1 MSNKN
6 DHDIYIIP
14 PNFIETG
21 TFFGGMFRARN
32 VIEAGILAFAIGT
45 PVFLFLP
52 FGLTARIIALC
63 LTALPVALVA
73 LIGISGE
80 SLSQFLVTFLKYLR
94 NRRVV
99 GGDGEQPCEKVG
111 KHLKQKPPKE
121 RTPKASK
128 HRRSG
133 EADFPAEFDEVRGY
147 EIREKLRPKKNT
159 RKERPVKAN
168 KAKKKAKKRP
178 EKERMPKRP
187 AHIKEDKPPCVNPV
201 ADYLPIEKIANGII
215 YTKDHRFV
223 KVVEVVPINFMLRS
237 AREQRNIIYSFVS
250 YLKISPVKLQIK
262 VLTRRADINRHL
274 DTVRREMAQEDNEQC
289 RLMQEDYLDFVQQV
303 GSHEAVTRRF
313 FLIFEYEPW
322 NNTRRSEQEDEAIQ
336 SLQSAVHTAS
346 NYLRQCGNEVVV
358 HENEDE
364 FTVDVFYNLLCR
376 NESAVKPLSV
386 RVQEVVTQYLDK
398 GREGEIDRIPAAEF
412 AAPKSIDFTHGRY
425 LCIDGLYYTYLLV
438 PSDGYKTQ
446 VPAGWL
452 SLIVNAG
459 DGIDLDMFLSRQP
472 KERIIQR
479 VGQQLRINR
488 SKIKDAS
495 DTNTDFDDIDG
506 AIRSGYFLKEGLANN
521 EDFYYLNLL
530 ITVTA
535 PSVED
540 LEWKASEIKKLLL
553 SQDMDVCNC
562 HFREEQAFCSALPL
576 VSMEKGLFERGK
588 RNLLITVTAP
598 SVEDLEWKAS
608 EIKKLL
614 LSQDMDVCTCH
625 FREEQ
630 AFCSALPLVS
640 MEKGLFE
647 RGKRNLLTG
656 GAASCY
662 PFTSF
667 EMCDDN
673 GILLGVNKYNSSLII
688 VDIFNSAIYKN
699 ANMAI
704 LGTSGAGKT
713 FTMQLMALRMR
724 RKNIPVFI
732 IAPLKGHEF
741 HRACA
746 NVGGEFI
753 QISPASPHC
762 INVMEIRKVDRS
774 VSELLDGPGIQLSEL
789 AAKIQQLHIF
799 FSLLIPDMSHEERQ
813 LLDEALIR
821 TYNSKGIT
829 HDNAS
834 LEDPANPGCYREMPV
849 LGDLYEILKAAPET
863 TRMAHILNRLVNG
876 SASTFNKQTNVR
888 LDNKYTVLDISSLTG
903 DLLTVGMFVALDFV
917 WDRAKAD
924 RTEEKAIFIDE
935 CWQLLSGAGATG
947 TRLAGDFVLEIFKT
961 IRGFG
966 GSAICASQDLND
978 FFNLDEGRFGK
989 GIINNSKT
997 KIILNLE
1004 DDEAERVQETLH
1016 LSDAETM
1023 EVTHFERGSGLI
1035 STNNNNIMVEFKASP
1050 LEKDLITTDRR
1061 ELRELLERKRQEQ
1074 ADSA

>member
-14 PNFIETG
+14 PNFIESG

-32 VIEAGILAFAIGT
+32 VIEAGILAFAIGV
-45 PVFLFLP
+45 PVFMFVP
-52 FGLTARIIALC
+52 FGLTTRIIILC
-63 LTALPVALVA
+63 LTALPAALVA

-80 SLSQFLVTFLKYLR
+80 SLSEFLIIFLKYLR
-94 NRRVV
+94 NRRIV
-99 GGDGEQPCEKVG
+99 GGDGQQPNEQAPPMKRPG
-111 KHLKQKPPKE
+111 RHLKQ
-121 RTPKASK
+121 RTPKEKESRPPK
-128 HRRSG
+128 RRRSG
-133 EADFPAEFDEVRGY
+133 ESDFPAEFDEVRSY
-147 EIREKLRPKKNT
+147 EIREKLRPKKKPK
-159 RKERPVKAN
+159 KELSSK
-168 KAKKKAKKRP
+168 KAKKKPNKRK
-178 EKERMPKRP
+178 EKVHPPKRP
-187 AHIKEDKPPCVNPV
+187 AHIKEQPPACLNPV
-201 ADYLPIEKIANGII
+201 ADYLPIEKIQNGII
-215 YTKDHRFV
+215 YTKDHRYV

-274 DTVRREMAQEDNEQC
+274 DTVRREMAQEKNEQC
-289 RLMQEDYLDFVQQV
+289 RLMQEDYLSFVQQI
-303 GSHEAVTRRF
+303 GAREAVTRRF

-322 NNTRRSEQEDEAIQ
+322 NNTRRSEQEEEAIQ

-346 NYLRQCGNEVVV
+346 NYLRQCGNEVIIP
-358 HENEDE
+358 ENEDE
-364 FTVDVFYNLLCR
+364 FTVDVLYNLLCR
-376 NESAVKPLSV
+376 NESAIKPLAL
-386 RVQEVVTQYLDK
+386 RAQEVVAQYAAK
-398 GREGEIDRIPAAEF
+398 GRESEIDHIPAAEF
-412 AAPKSIDFTHGRY
+412 AAPKSIDFTHGSY
-425 LCIDGLYYTYLLV
+425 LCIDGLYYAYLLI

-459 DGIDLDMFLSRQP
+459 DGIDMDMFLSRQP

-535 PSVED
+535 PTEED
-540 LEWKASEIKKLLL
+540 LEWKVSEMKKLLL
-553 SQDMDVCNC
+553 SQDMDVRSC
-562 HFREEQAFCSALPL
+562 HFREEQAFL
-576 VSMEKGLFERGK
+576 
-588 RNLLITVTAP
+588 
-598 SVEDLEWKAS
+598 
-608 EIKKLL
+608 
-614 LSQDMDVCTCH
+614 
-625 FREEQ
+625 
-630 AFCSALPLVS
+630 SALPLVS

-699 ANMAI
+699 ANISI

-724 RKNIPVFI
+724 RKNIPIFI
-732 IAPLKGHEF
+732 VAPLKGHEF

-774 VSELLDGPGIQLSEL
+774 VNELLDGPGIQLSEL

-821 TYNSKGIT
+821 TYNAKGIT

-834 LEDPANPGCYREMPV
+834 LDDPANPGQYREMPV
-849 LGDLYEILKAAPET
+849 LGDLHEILKAAPET
-863 TRMAHILNRLVNG
+863 IRMAHILNRLVHG
-876 SASTFNKQTNVR
+876 SASTFNKQTNVS

-924 RTEEKAIFIDE
+924 RTEEKTIFIDE

-947 TRLAGDFVLEIFKT
+947 TRLAGDFLLEIAKT
-961 IRGFG
+961 IRGYG
-966 GSAICASQDLND
+966 GSAVFASQDLND

-1023 EVTHFERGSGLI
+1023 EVTHFERGNGLI
-1035 STNNNNIMVEFKASP
+1035 STNNNNVMVEFKASP

-1061 ELRELLERKRQEQ
+1061 ELREILERKRREQE
-1074 ADSA
+1074 SA

>member
-6 DHDIYIIP
+6 DHDTYIIP

-32 VIEAGILAFAIGT
+32 VIEAGILVFAIGA

-52 FGLTARIIALC
+52 FGLTTRIIILC
-63 LTALPVALVA
+63 LTALPVGLVA

-80 SLSQFLVTFLKYLR
+80 SLSQFLVIFLKYLR

-99 GGDGEQPCEKVG
+99 GGDGEQPEEKTASSKSTG
-111 KHLKQKPPKE
+111 KHLKQRPPKE
-121 RTPKASK
+121 KKSKAPKR
-128 HRRSG
+128 RRSG

-147 EIREKLRPKKNT
+147 EIREKLRPKKKAK
-159 RKERPVKAN
+159 KERPAKAN

-178 EKERMPKRP
+178 EKERLPRRP
-187 AHIKEDKPPCVNPV
+187 AHIKEQKPACLNPV
-201 ADYLPIEKIANGII
+201 ADYLPIEKVENGII

-250 YLKISPVKLQIK
+250 YLKISPIKLQIK

-274 DTVRREMAQEDNEQC
+274 DTVRQEMAHEENEQC
-289 RLMQEDYLDFVQQV
+289 RLMQEDYLNFVQQV
-303 GSHEAVTRRF
+303 GSREAVTRRF

-322 NNTRRSEQEDEAIQ
+322 ANTRRSEQEDEAIQ

-346 NYLRQCGNEVVV
+346 NYLRQCGNEVIVP
-358 HENEDE
+358 ENEDE
-364 FTVDVFYNLLCR
+364 FTVDVLYNLLCR

-386 RVQEVVTQYLDK
+386 RAQEVVAQYMEH
-398 GREGEIDRIPAAEF
+398 GRESEIDHIPAAEF
-412 AAPKSIDFTHGRY
+412 AAPRSIDFSHGRY
-425 LCIDGLYYTYLLV
+425 ICMDGLYYAYLLI

-459 DGIDLDMFLSRQP
+459 DGIDMDMFLARQP

-535 PSVED
+535 PSMED
-540 LEWKASEIKKLLL
+540 LEWKVSEMKKLLL
-553 SQDMDVCNC
+553 SQDMNVSAC
-562 HFREEQAFCSALPL
+562 HFREEQAFLSALPL
-576 VSMEKGLFERGK
+576 VSMEKGLY
-588 RNLLITVTAP
+588 
-598 SVEDLEWKAS
+598 
-608 EIKKLL
+608 
-614 LSQDMDVCTCH
+614 
-625 FREEQ
+625 
-630 AFCSALPLVS
+630 
-640 MEKGLFE
+640 E

-774 VSELLDGPGIQLSEL
+774 VNEMLDGPGIQLSEL

-821 TYNSKGIT
+821 TYNAKGIT

-834 LEDPANPGCYREMPV
+834 LEDPANPVCYREMPV

-863 TRMAHILNRLVNG
+863 IRMAHILNRLVNG

-961 IRGFG
+961 IRGYG
-966 GSAICASQDLND
+966 GSAVCASQDLND

-1023 EVTHFERGSGLI
+1023 EVTHFERGNGLI

-1061 ELRELLERKRQEQ
+1061 ELREILERKRREQE
-1074 ADSA
+1074 SA

>member
-6 DHDIYIIP
+6 DHDTYIIP

-32 VIEAGILAFAIGT
+32 VIEAGILVFAIGA

-52 FGLTARIIALC
+52 FGLTTRIIILC
-63 LTALPVALVA
+63 LTALPVGLVA

-80 SLSQFLVTFLKYLR
+80 SLSQFLVIFLKYLR

-99 GGDGEQPCEKVG
+99 GGDGAQPAEKAAPSKSAG
-111 KHLKQKPPKE
+111 KHLKQRPPKE
-121 RTPKASK
+121 KKPKAPK
-128 HRRSG
+128 RRRSG

-147 EIREKLRPKKNT
+147 EIREKLRPKKKAK
-159 RKERPVKAN
+159 KERPAKAN

-178 EKERMPKRP
+178 EKERLPRRP
-187 AHIKEDKPPCVNPV
+187 AHIKEQKLACLNPV
-201 ADYLPIEKIANGII
+201 ADYLPIEKVEDGII

-250 YLKISPVKLQIK
+250 YLKISPIKLQIK

-274 DTVRREMAQEDNEQC
+274 DTVRQEMAHEENEQC
-289 RLMQEDYLDFVQQV
+289 RLMQEDYLNFVQHV
-303 GSHEAVTRRF
+303 GSREAVTRRF

-322 NNTRRSEQEDEAIQ
+322 ANTRWSEQEDEAIQ

-346 NYLRQCGNEVVV
+346 NYLRQCGNEVIVP
-358 HENEDE
+358 ENEDE
-364 FTVDVFYNLLCR
+364 FTVDVLYNLLCR

-386 RVQEVVTQYLDK
+386 RAQEVVAQYMEH
-398 GREGEIDRIPAAEF
+398 GRESEVDHIPAAEF
-412 AAPKSIDFTHGRY
+412 AAPRSIDFSHGRY
-425 LCIDGLYYTYLLV
+425 ICMDGLYYAYLLI

-459 DGIDLDMFLSRQP
+459 DGIDMDMFLARQP

-540 LEWKASEIKKLLL
+540 LEWKVSEMKKLLL
-553 SQDMDVCNC
+553 SQDMNVSAC
-562 HFREEQAFCSALPL
+562 HFREEQAFLSALPL
-576 VSMEKGLFERGK
+576 VSMEKGLY
-588 RNLLITVTAP
+588 
-598 SVEDLEWKAS
+598 
-608 EIKKLL
+608 
-614 LSQDMDVCTCH
+614 
-625 FREEQ
+625 
-630 AFCSALPLVS
+630 
-640 MEKGLFE
+640 E

-774 VSELLDGPGIQLSEL
+774 VNEMLDGPGIQLSEL

-821 TYNSKGIT
+821 TYNAKGIT

-863 TRMAHILNRLVNG
+863 IRMAHILNRLVNG

-961 IRGFG
+961 IRGYG
-966 GSAICASQDLND
+966 GSAVCASQDLND

-1023 EVTHFERGSGLI
+1023 EVTHFERGNGLI

-1061 ELRELLERKRQEQ
+1061 ELREILERKRREQE
-1074 ADSA
+1074 SA

>member
-32 VIEAGILAFAIGT
+32 VIEAGVLAFAIGA
-45 PVFLFLP
+45 PVFVFLP
-52 FGLTARIIALC
+52 FGLTTRIIALC

-94 NRRVV
+94 NRRIV
-99 GGDGEQPCEKVG
+99 GGDSQHPSEKAADSKPAG
-111 KHLKQKPPKE
+111 RHLKQRPPREKTP
-121 RTPKASK
+121 RTPK
-128 HRRSG
+128 HRRTR
-133 EADFPAEFDEVRGY
+133 ETDFPAEFDEVRSY
-147 EIREKLRPKKNT
+147 EIREKLRPKKSSKKKPPVKKSGKKAKKAH
-159 RKERPVKAN
+159 RKERP
-168 KAKKKAKKRP
+168 
-178 EKERMPKRP
+178 PKRP
-187 AHIKEDKPPCVNPV
+187 AHIREEKPACINPV

-237 AREQRNIIYSFVS
+237 AREQRNISYSFVS
-250 YLKISPVKLQIK
+250 YLKISPIKLQIK
-262 VLTRRADINRHL
+262 VLTRRADIDRHL
-274 DTVRREMAQEDNEQC
+274 DTVRREMAQEENEQC
-289 RLMQEDYLDFVQQV
+289 RLMQEDYLNFVQQV

-336 SLQSAVHTAS
+336 SLQNAVHTAS
-346 NYLRQCGNEVVV
+346 NYLRQCGNEVIVP
-358 HENEDE
+358 ENEDE
-364 FTVDVFYNLLCR
+364 FTVDVLYNLLCR

-386 RVQEVVTQYLDK
+386 RAQEVVSQYRAK
-398 GREGEIDRIPAAEF
+398 GREDEIDRIPAAEF
-412 AAPKSIDFTHGRY
+412 AAPQSIDFTHGRY
-425 LCIDGLYYTYLLV
+425 ICVDGLYYAYLLV
-438 PSDGYKTQ
+438 QSDGYKTQ
-446 VPAGWL
+446 VSAGWL

-540 LEWKASEIKKLLL
+540 LEWKVSE
-553 SQDMDVCNC
+553 M
-562 HFREEQAFCSALPL
+562 
-576 VSMEKGLFERGK
+576 
-588 RNLLITVTAP
+588 
-598 SVEDLEWKAS
+598 
-608 EIKKLL
+608 KKLL

-640 MEKGLFE
+640 LEKGLFE

-724 RKNIPVFI
+724 RKNIPIFI
-732 IAPLKGHEF
+732 VAPLKGHEF

-762 INVMEIRKVDRS
+762 INVMEIRRVDRS

-821 TYNSKGIT
+821 TYNAKGIT

-834 LEDPANPGCYREMPV
+834 LEDPSNPGQYREMPV
-849 LGDLYEILKAAPET
+849 LGDLHEILKASPET
-863 TRMAHILNRLVNG
+863 TRMAHILNRLVHG

-961 IRGFG
+961 IRGYG

-1004 DDEAERVQETLH
+1004 DDEAERVQDTLH

-1023 EVTHFERGSGLI
+1023 EVTHFERGNGLI

-1061 ELRELLERKRQEQ
+1061 ELREILERKRQEQ
-1074 ADSA
+1074 SASA

>member
-6 DHDIYIIP
+6 DHDTYIIP

-32 VIEAGILAFAIGT
+32 VIEAGILVFAIGA

-52 FGLTARIIALC
+52 FGLTTRIIILC
-63 LTALPVALVA
+63 LTALPVGLVA

-80 SLSQFLVTFLKYLR
+80 SLSQFLVIFLKYLR

-99 GGDGEQPCEKVG
+99 GGNGEQPEEKTAPSKSTG
-111 KHLKQKPPKE
+111 KHLKQRPPKE
-121 RTPKASK
+121 KKPKAPK
-128 HRRSG
+128 RRRSG

-147 EIREKLRPKKNT
+147 EIREKLRPKKKAK
-159 RKERPVKAN
+159 KERPAKAN

-178 EKERMPKRP
+178 EKGRLPKRP
-187 AHIKEDKPPCVNPV
+187 AHIKEQKLACLNPV
-201 ADYLPIEKIANGII
+201 ADYLPIEKVENGII

-250 YLKISPVKLQIK
+250 YLKISPIKLQIK

-274 DTVRREMAQEDNEQC
+274 DTVRQEMAHEENEQC
-289 RLMQEDYLDFVQQV
+289 RLMQEDYLNFVQQV
-303 GSHEAVTRRF
+303 GSREAVTRRF

-322 NNTRRSEQEDEAIQ
+322 ANTRRSEQEDEAIQ

-346 NYLRQCGNEVVV
+346 NYLRQCGNEVIVP
-358 HENEDE
+358 ENEDE
-364 FTVDVFYNLLCR
+364 FTVDVLYNLLCR

-386 RVQEVVTQYLDK
+386 RAQEVVAQYMEQ
-398 GREGEIDRIPAAEF
+398 GRENEIDHIPAAEF
-412 AAPKSIDFTHGRY
+412 AAPRSIDFSHGRY
-425 LCIDGLYYTYLLV
+425 ICIDGLYYAYLLI

-459 DGIDLDMFLSRQP
+459 DGIDMDMFLARQP

-540 LEWKASEIKKLLL
+540 LEWKVSEMKKLLL
-553 SQDMDVCNC
+553 SQDMNVSAC
-562 HFREEQAFCSALPL
+562 HFREEQAFLSALPL
-576 VSMEKGLFERGK
+576 VSMEKGLY
-588 RNLLITVTAP
+588 
-598 SVEDLEWKAS
+598 
-608 EIKKLL
+608 
-614 LSQDMDVCTCH
+614 
-625 FREEQ
+625 
-630 AFCSALPLVS
+630 
-640 MEKGLFE
+640 E

-774 VSELLDGPGIQLSEL
+774 VNEMLDGPGIQLSEL

-821 TYNSKGIT
+821 TYNAKGIT

-834 LEDPANPGCYREMPV
+834 LEDPANPGHYREMPV
-849 LGDLYEILKAAPET
+849 LGDLYEILKAAQET
-863 TRMAHILNRLVNG
+863 IRMAHILNRLVNG

-903 DLLTVGMFVALDFV
+903 DLLTVGMFVVLDFV

-935 CWQLLSGAGATG
+935 CWQLLSGAGSTG

-961 IRGFG
+961 IRGYG
-966 GSAICASQDLND
+966 GSAVCASQDLND

-1023 EVTHFERGSGLI
+1023 EVTHFERGNGLI

-1061 ELRELLERKRQEQ
+1061 ELREILERKRREQE
-1074 ADSA
+1074 SA

>member
-99 GGDGEQPCEKVG
+99 GGDGEQPCEKTAPSKSAG

-121 RTPKASK
+121 RKPKAPK
-128 HRRSG
+128 RRRSG

-147 EIREKLRPKKNT
+147 EIREKLRPKKNA
-159 RKERPVKAN
+159 KKDRPAKGN
-168 KAKKKAKKRP
+168 KAKKNAKKRH
-178 EKERMPKRP
+178 EKERLPKRP
-187 AHIKEDKPPCVNPV
+187 ARVKEQKPACLNPV
-201 ADYLPIEKIANGII
+201 ADYLPIEKVENGII

-250 YLKISPVKLQIK
+250 YLKISPIKLQIK

-274 DTVRREMAQEDNEQC
+274 DTVRQEMAHEENEQC
-289 RLMQEDYLDFVQQV
+289 RLMQEDYLNFVQQV
-303 GSHEAVTRRF
+303 GSREAVTRRF

-322 NNTRRSEQEDEAIQ
+322 ANTRRSEQEDEAIQ

-386 RVQEVVTQYLDK
+386 RAQEIVAQYLDK

-479 VGQQLRINR
+479 VGQQLRINQ

-553 SQDMDVCNC
+553 SQDMDVCN
-562 HFREEQAFCSALPL
+562 
-576 VSMEKGLFERGK
+576 
-588 RNLLITVTAP
+588 
-598 SVEDLEWKAS
+598 
-608 EIKKLL
+608 
-614 LSQDMDVCTCH
+614 CH

-834 LEDPANPGCYREMPV
+834 LEDPANPGYYREMPV

-1074 ADSA
+1074 SDSA

>member
-32 VIEAGILAFAIGT
+32 VIEAGILALAIGT
-45 PVFLFLP
+45 PVFLCLP

-121 RTPKASK
+121 RKPKAPK

-133 EADFPAEFDEVRGY
+133 EADFPAEFDEVCGY
-147 EIREKLRPKKNT
+147 EIREKLRPKKNAK
-159 RKERPVKAN
+159 KERPAKAS

-178 EKERMPKRP
+178 EKERTPKRP
-187 AHIKEDKPPCVNPV
+187 AHIKEEKPPCINPV
-201 ADYLPIEKIANGII
+201 ADYLPSEKIANGII

-364 FTVDVFYNLLCR
+364 FTIDVFYNLLCR

-386 RVQEVVTQYLDK
+386 RAQEIVAQYLDK

-540 LEWKASEIKKLLL
+540 LEWKA
-553 SQDMDVCNC
+553 
-562 HFREEQAFCSALPL
+562 
-576 VSMEKGLFERGK
+576 G
-588 RNLLITVTAP
+588 
-598 SVEDLEWKAS
+598 

-834 LEDPANPGCYREMPV
+834 LEDPANPDRYREMPV
-849 LGDLYEILKAAPET
+849 LGDLYEILRAAPET

-935 CWQLLSGAGATG
+935 CWQLLSGAGAMG
-947 TRLAGDFVLEIFKT
+947 TRLAGDFILEIFKT
-961 IRGFG
+961 IRGYG
-966 GSAICASQDLND
+966 GSAVCASQDLND

-1004 DDEAERVQETLH
+1004 DDEAERVQDTLH

>member
-6 DHDIYIIP
+6 DHDTYIIP

-32 VIEAGILAFAIGT
+32 VIEAGILVFAIGA

-52 FGLTARIIALC
+52 FGLTTRIIILC
-63 LTALPVALVA
+63 LTALPVGLVA

-80 SLSQFLVTFLKYLR
+80 SLSQFLVIFLKYLR

-99 GGDGEQPCEKVG
+99 GGDGAQPAEKAAPSKSAG
-111 KHLKQKPPKE
+111 KHLKQRPPKE
-121 RTPKASK
+121 KKPKAPK
-128 HRRSG
+128 RRRSG

-147 EIREKLRPKKNT
+147 EIREKLRPKKKAK
-159 RKERPVKAN
+159 KERPAKAN

-178 EKERMPKRP
+178 EKERLPKRP
-187 AHIKEDKPPCVNPV
+187 AHVKEQKPACLNPV
-201 ADYLPIEKIANGII
+201 ADYLPIEKVENGII

-250 YLKISPVKLQIK
+250 YLKISPIKLQIK

-274 DTVRREMAQEDNEQC
+274 DTVRREMAHEENEQC
-289 RLMQEDYLDFVQQV
+289 RLMQEDYLNFVQQV
-303 GSHEAVTRRF
+303 GSREAVTRRF

-322 NNTRRSEQEDEAIQ
+322 ANTRRSEQEDEAIQ

-346 NYLRQCGNEVVV
+346 NYLRQCGNEVIVP
-358 HENEDE
+358 ENEDE
-364 FTVDVFYNLLCR
+364 FTVDVLYNLLCR

-386 RVQEVVTQYLDK
+386 RAQEVVAQYMEH
-398 GREGEIDRIPAAEF
+398 GRESEIDHIPAAEF
-412 AAPKSIDFTHGRY
+412 AAPRSIDFSHGRY
-425 LCIDGLYYTYLLV
+425 ICMDGLYYAYLLI

-459 DGIDLDMFLSRQP
+459 DGIDMDMFLARQP

-540 LEWKASEIKKLLL
+540 LEWKVSEMKKLLL
-553 SQDMDVCNC
+553 SQDMNVSAC
-562 HFREEQAFCSALPL
+562 HFREEQAFLSALPL
-576 VSMEKGLFERGK
+576 VSMEKGLY
-588 RNLLITVTAP
+588 
-598 SVEDLEWKAS
+598 
-608 EIKKLL
+608 
-614 LSQDMDVCTCH
+614 
-625 FREEQ
+625 
-630 AFCSALPLVS
+630 
-640 MEKGLFE
+640 E

-774 VSELLDGPGIQLSEL
+774 VNEMLDGPGIQLSEL

-821 TYNSKGIT
+821 TYNAKGIT

-834 LEDPANPGCYREMPV
+834 LEDPANPVCYREMPV

-863 TRMAHILNRLVNG
+863 IRMAHILNRLVNG

-903 DLLTVGMFVALDFV
+903 DLLTVGMFVVLDFV

-961 IRGFG
+961 IRGYG
-966 GSAICASQDLND
+966 GSAVCASQDLND

-1023 EVTHFERGSGLI
+1023 EVTHFERGNGLI

-1061 ELRELLERKRQEQ
+1061 ELREILERKRREQE
-1074 ADSA
+1074 SA

>member
-45 PVFLFLP
+45 PVFLCLP

-80 SLSQFLVTFLKYLR
+80 SLSQFLITFLKYLR
-94 NRRVV
+94 NRRIV
-99 GGDGEQPCEKVG
+99 GGDGEQPCEKTAPSKSAG

-121 RTPKASK
+121 RKPKAPK

-147 EIREKLRPKKNT
+147 EIREKLRPKKNAK
-159 RKERPVKAN
+159 KERPAKAS

-187 AHIKEDKPPCVNPV
+187 AHIKEEKPPCVNPV

-223 KVVEVVPINFMLRS
+223 KVVEVIPINFMLRS

-386 RVQEVVTQYLDK
+386 RAQEIVAQYLDK

-576 VSMEKGLFERGK
+576 VS
-588 RNLLITVTAP
+588 I
-598 SVEDLEWKAS
+598 
-608 EIKKLL
+608 
-614 LSQDMDVCTCH
+614 
-625 FREEQ
+625 
-630 AFCSALPLVS
+630 
-640 MEKGLFE
+640 EKGLFE

-821 TYNSKGIT
+821 TYNAKGIT

-849 LGDLYEILKAAPET
+849 LGDLYEILRAAPET

-961 IRGFG
+961 VRGFG
-966 GSAICASQDLND
+966 GSAVCASQDLND

-1035 STNNNNIMVEFKASP
+1035 STNNNNVMVEFKASP

-1074 ADSA
+1074 SDSA